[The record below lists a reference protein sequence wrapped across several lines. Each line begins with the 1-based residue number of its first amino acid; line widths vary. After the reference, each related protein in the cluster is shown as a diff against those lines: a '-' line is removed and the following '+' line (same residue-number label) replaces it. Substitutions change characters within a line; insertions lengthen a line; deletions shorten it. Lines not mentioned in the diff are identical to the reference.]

1 MNCSNVY
8 IMTNSCKLIL
18 TSYEVTYHYFKVG
31 IHSHIA
37 CILGFLT
44 SKTFS
49 FAFDER
55 ESWHNISWSCC
66 DGDIISAMRV
76 IIHKRDKMSDK
87 IFQEF
92 WGTHNCSNTLF
103 IFILRVNVWVN
114 CSIIVKWEAALC
126 FKAHGDVP
134 MYL

>member
-1 MNCSNVY
+1 MF
-8 IMTNSCKLIL
+8 IL
-18 TSYEVTYHYFKVG
+18 WQTHVSSFWH
-31 IHSHIA
+31 HMRLHI
-37 CILGFLT
+37 IISRLGFTHISL
-44 SKTFS
+44 
-49 FAFDER
+49 AFWDSLLVKHFHLHLMR
-55 ESWHNISWSCC
+55 ESWLNISWSCC
-66 DGDIISAMRV
+66 DEDIISAIRV